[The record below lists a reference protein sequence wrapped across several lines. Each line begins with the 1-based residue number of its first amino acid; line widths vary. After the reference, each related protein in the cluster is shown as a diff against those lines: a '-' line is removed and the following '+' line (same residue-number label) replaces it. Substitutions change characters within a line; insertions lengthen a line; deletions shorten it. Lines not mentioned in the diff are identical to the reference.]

1 MKMMSGENSF
11 PPTASSSSSE
21 EEEEELTLRM
31 GNAEGGKVKLPPPWI
46 KAPPWNVTTTGRRGV
61 EEEEEQE
68 EGVQGRE

>member
-1 MKMMSGENSF
+1 MMSGEYSF
-11 PPTASSSSSE
+11 PTASSSSS
-21 EEEEELTLRM
+21 EEEELTLRM

-68 EGVQGRE
+68 GVQGRE